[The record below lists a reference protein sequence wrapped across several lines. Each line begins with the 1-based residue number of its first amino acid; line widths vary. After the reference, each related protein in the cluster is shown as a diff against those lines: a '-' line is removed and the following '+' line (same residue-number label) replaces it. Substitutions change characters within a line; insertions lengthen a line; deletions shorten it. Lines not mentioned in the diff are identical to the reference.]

1 MVDPPQISKSIELL
15 LRLYHFSPRGEK
27 KRLPEWGERMR
38 RRLTYR
44 YVPVYQH
51 IVGTGTGLIPG
62 AIDPAAEEGRME
74 RRWRRQRRSLAEA
87 CRLRSPQMRGPH
99 IFRNNMAVGF
109 AQQAAVG
116 GAAVSMALAHELSST
131 GLHVT
136 DNAVGD
142 RHRRSA
148 TMKRT
153 KIEAFMMKLEKLQAS
168 MADGGLESKAKGRR
182 TLFIGHN
189 GWERV
194 AVEGVKPVAIL
205 WAPYRWT
212 LPIVK
217 KRFCGHVYNEQEYK
231 KDEGIYQKVQEGRI
245 TTDQKQRKANDGS
258 FVPPPYP
265 HLRRR
270 LCLEGGRHRRSPAAS
285 SSMSMKDEEAPR
297 RTRLPPV
304 GGEWELDAER
314 AGAMSADPRRRVPC
328 PCQCSA
334 RAASGASRRTARKFR
349 RRTRLPLGR
358 TASEEAAADGD
369 GRLFPSPNLATKH
382 TNT

>member
-1 MVDPPQISKSIELL
+1 
-15 LRLYHFSPRGEK
+15 
-27 KRLPEWGERMR
+27 
-38 RRLTYR
+38 
-44 YVPVYQH
+44 
-51 IVGTGTGLIPG
+51 
-62 AIDPAAEEGRME
+62 
-74 RRWRRQRRSLAEA
+74 
-87 CRLRSPQMRGPH
+87 MRGPH
-99 IFRNNMAVGF
+99 IFRNNMDVGF

-148 TMKRT
+148 AMKRT

-189 GWERV
+189 GMWRRGQKKGGSTRKEHIGWERV

-231 KDEGIYQKVQEGRI
+231 KDEGIYQKIQEGRI
-245 TTDQKQRKANDGS
+245 ATDQKQRKANDGS

-304 GGEWELDAER
+304 GSEWELDAER

-334 RAASGASRRTARKFR
+334 RGGGALACRLAAPR
-349 RRTRLPLGR
+349 RRRRRRMVTGVCSHP
-358 TASEEAAADGD
+358 
-369 GRLFPSPNLATKH
+369 PI
-382 TNT
+382 